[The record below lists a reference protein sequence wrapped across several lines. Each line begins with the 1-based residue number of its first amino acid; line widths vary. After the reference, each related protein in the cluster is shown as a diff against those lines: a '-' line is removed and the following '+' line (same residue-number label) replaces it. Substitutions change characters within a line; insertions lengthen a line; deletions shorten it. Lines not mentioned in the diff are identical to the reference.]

1 MFETDIAK
9 FHLIDTP
16 GIGDC
21 RGTDKDKENFE
32 NTLAFLTIYDK
43 IHAVVVLL
51 KPNNARLSVAFK
63 FCVLEL
69 LTHLHKS
76 LESNI
81 IFAFTNSRGTFYQP
95 GDTLPVLKELLTKH
109 NLKIDVSPSN
119 YFCFDNEAFRLLACK
134 RKGIEFTSK
143 KVGIYAES
151 WDMSCETTTKLFRRV
166 MEMKPHETKKTLSLN
181 EARNYIIALSKPM
194 GEAVELININL
205 KKINVEKEKCR
216 AYESDISSFRAQ
228 LSFKG
233 FDLTIVSLAY
243 PMTVCAGQECKTYV
257 SIGEDRVMRTVYNQ
271 ICHDHCYLSGVP
283 VETINNEKLYGCAAM
298 HIGFCSKCYHSYK
311 FHMHITYKTNLV
323 EKEFLS
329 KETQRMILEKESLKS
344 QQEAFIRLLQR
355 RIWELETEKDYI
367 YESAGFF
374 GVFLKSNAMIPYN
387 DSFSEY
393 INMLIKDEQMK
404 EKEIR
409 DDEKIRNLTKEKQAY
424 EEKKKLLI
432 KTMASSSPRKFE
444 NSHIKEI
451 YTRKEKLCSLTHN
464 GRMLKDALDGVMFTT
479 QNMYKGR
486 SCLQVNGS
494 DNLWTRFLNRGNPF
508 PW

>member
-1 MFETDIAK
+1 MRNRF
-9 FHLIDTP
+9 FFQF
-16 GIGDC
+16 
-21 RGTDKDKENFE
+21 KENIFMASAAAAPSFRSTKE
-32 NTLAFLTIYDK
+32 TTNY
-43 IHAVVVLL
+43 
-51 KPNNARLSVAFK
+51 ARL
-63 FCVLEL
+63 CRL
-69 LTHLHKS
+69 L
-76 LESNI
+76 
-81 IFAFTNSRGTFYQP
+81 
-95 GDTLPVLKELLTKH
+95 V
-109 NLKIDVSPSN
+109 DVSSHVLREIFDKKHPRGKLDKVLSSPQTRAVLQLLRRKKVLNPSQWGKL
-119 YFCFDNEAFRLLACK
+119 FLACK

-143 KVGIYAES
+143 KVDIYAES
-151 WDMSCETTTKLFRRV
+151 WDMSCETTSKLFRRV

-205 KKINVEKEKCR
+205 KKVNDEKEKCR

-233 FDLTIVSLAY
+233 FDLTLVSLEY
-243 PMTVCAGQECKTYV
+243 PMIVCAGQECKTYV
-257 SIGEDRVMRTVYNQ
+257 SVGEDRVMRTVYNQ
-271 ICHDHCYLSGVP
+271 ICHDHCFLSGVP
-283 VETINNEKLYGCAAM
+283 VETINNEKLSSCLAM
-298 HIGFCSKCYHSYK
+298 HSGLCTKCSHSYK

-329 KETQRMILEKESLKS
+329 KQTQSSILEKEGLKS
-344 QQEAFIRLLQR
+344 QKEAFIRLLQR
-355 RIWELETEKDYI
+355 DIWELEREKDYI

-393 INMLIKDEQMK
+393 IDMQINDEKMK
-404 EKEIR
+404 EKMIR

-451 YTRKEKLCSLTHN
+451 YTRKEKLCSLKHN
-464 GRMLKDALDGVMFTT
+464 GRMLKDALGTILFV
-479 QNMYKGR
+479 
-486 SCLQVNGS
+486 
-494 DNLWTRFLNRGNPF
+494 
-508 PW
+508 